1 MENRI
6 NKMDEKLDEIISTL
20 NDVNLNH
27 SNRITK
33 LETAQKGIISV
44 GAAFLTAIVG
54 IVVRIFSGQH

>member
-6 NKMDEKLDEIISTL
+6 NKIDEKLDNIIATL
-20 NDVNLNH
+20 NNVNLNH

-44 GAAFLTAIVG
+44 AAAFLTAIVG